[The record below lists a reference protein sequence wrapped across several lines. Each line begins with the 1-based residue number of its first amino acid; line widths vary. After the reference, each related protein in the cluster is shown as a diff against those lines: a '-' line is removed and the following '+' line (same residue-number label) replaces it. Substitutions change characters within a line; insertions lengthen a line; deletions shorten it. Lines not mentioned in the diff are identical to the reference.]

1 MAPKSKGHPPKNIP
15 AVVEERMDN
24 RSLSSLYIEQDE
36 PTSSSGKTAA
46 AEGRAKVK
54 KEERH
59 IRVILDGTSGAL
71 EVMLAECRHLYV
83 GLGTVAEQGP
93 CFGGTFVSLG
103 RASLS

>member
-1 MAPKSKGHPPKNIP
+1 
-15 AVVEERMDN
+15 MDN

-59 IRVILDGTSGAL
+59 IRVIL
-71 EVMLAECRHLYV
+71 E
-83 GLGTVAEQGP
+83 
-93 CFGGTFVSLG
+93 G
-103 RASLS
+103 RRER